1 MLGFVALVVEP
12 ISPGLDSDVELAGR
26 RIKRESRWST
36 FLSLVLRDRF
46 IETYER
52 SRAAAGCDP
61 LILCPND
68 AIALPAAALPDR
80 MLDKPGAPV
89 GMLKFQFDPLPTHY
103 QQLWLKLPQTGAE
116 CTELAIR

>member
-1 MLGFVALVVEP
+1 VPF
-12 ISPGLDSDVELAGR
+12 
-26 RIKRESRWST
+26 
-36 FLSLVLRDRF
+36 LVLSYGDRF
-46 IETYER
+46 IETHER
-52 SRAAAGCDP
+52 SRAAADCDP
-61 LILCPND
+61 LIVCPND

-103 QQLWLKLPQTGAE
+103 QQLWLKPPQTGAE

>member
-1 MLGFVALVVEP
+1 MPF
-12 ISPGLDSDVELAGR
+12 
-26 RIKRESRWST
+26 
-36 FLSLVLRDRF
+36 LVLSYEIASLR
-46 IETYER
+46 THER

-103 QQLWLKLPQTGAE
+103 QQLWLKLPHTGAE
-116 CTELAIR
+116 RTELAIR

>member
-1 MLGFVALVVEP
+1 MP
-12 ISPGLDSDVELAGR
+12 
-26 RIKRESRWST
+26 
-36 FLSLVLRDRF
+36 FLSLVLGNRF
-46 IETYER
+46 IETHER

-103 QQLWLKLPQTGAE
+103 QQLWLNLPQTGVE
-116 CTELAIR
+116 CTELAIC